1 MFGIDDPG
9 IYIAYLM
16 ALGCLVFAL
25 WYGITRWNEKDED
38 ESINPENPKK

>member
-16 ALGCLVFAL
+16 IAGCLIFSLV
-25 WYGITRWNEKDED
+25 YGIINWNEKE
-38 ESINPENPKK
+38 EEAPK